1 MHNYS
6 HKKQKLWIKD
16 STFAGKKNGMKY
28 LLVSDIHGCRPALE
42 KVLKFYDEQHCDML
56 CILGDILNY
65 GPRNSIPE
73 GLDPKGIVELLNAR
87 AKDIV
92 AVRGNCDAEVDQML
106 LNFPVLGDYVLL
118 VDEGKKLF
126 LTHGHIYN
134 KESMPKGKFDAV
146 VYGHTH
152 LWEITPEAGTV
163 ICNTGSIT
171 FPKGGN
177 VATFMTYK
185 GGTFTVYDMEGCV
198 LKQYTL

>member
-1 MHNYS
+1 MRY
-6 HKKQKLWIKD
+6 
-16 STFAGKKNGMKY
+16 
-28 LLVSDIHGCRPALE
+28 AL
-42 KVLKFYDEQHCDML
+42 H
-56 CILGDILNY
+56 LGDILNY

-73 GLDPKGIVELLNAR
+73 GIDPKGIVELLNAR

-106 LNFPVLGDYVLL
+106 LNFPLLGDYVLL

-134 KESMPKGKFDAV
+134 KENMPKGECDAI

-152 LWEITPEAGTV
+152 LWEITPKAGTL

-177 VATFMTYK
+177 VATFMVYE
-185 GGTFTVYDMEGCV
+185 GGTFTTYDMEGNV
-198 LKQYTL
+198 LKQHKL